1 MIFFYICTGGLLLL
15 LSGLEGKN
23 VPSLEALMKE
33 ESDLMAKQLE
43 LMQTLDEILPI
54 NHGLSSESDEAEPKG
69 ASNRGPGALSPS
81 SVSAEAEP
89 KRASNRGLGS
99 LSAETKGTNTLT
111 PTSVGENKLVFN
123 VPLDK
128 GPHHTYKFDVKDLM
142 EKAK

>member
-1 MIFFYICTGGLLLL
+1 
-15 LSGLEGKN
+15 
-23 VPSLEALMKE
+23 MKE

-69 ASNRGPGALSPS
+69 ASNRGLAALSPGSVSAEGEPKRSSKRGPGALSPG